1 MPNHWHFVVWPQHE
15 GELTAFTQWLTHTHT
30 MRWHAHYHTLG
41 SGHVYQ
47 GRFKSFQVQEDEH
60 FYRVV
65 RYVERNALR
74 ANLVQRAE
82 DWRWSS
88 LWRRQRPDAKPL
100 IPLAD
105 WPLPLPPDWL
115 EIVNQPQTET
125 ELEALRRSVNRDAPY
140 GDTAWQ
146 RATAARSNLQHTLR
160 PRGRPRKGAMPPATP
175 QE

>member
-1 MPNHWHFVVWPQHE
+1 MAQH
-15 GELTAFTQWLTHTHT
+15 TPT
-30 MRWHAHYHTLG
+30 MRWHTHYHTLG

-47 GRFKSFQVQEDEH
+47 GRCKSFQVQEDEH
-60 FYRVV
+60 FYQVV

-88 LWRRQRPDAKPL
+88 LWRRQRPDAEPL

-105 WPLPLPPDWL
+105 WPLALPPDWL
-115 EIVNQPQTET
+115 EIVNRPQSAG

-140 GDTAWQ
+140 GDSAWQ
-146 RATAARSNLQHTLR
+146 RATAARYNLEHTLR
-160 PRGRPRKGAMPPATP
+160 PRGRPRKGPTP
-175 QE
+175 SLPRPE